1 MYRTYPEY
9 YLGSYLPPADSYTE
23 FPKLEWAYYG
33 CLCSKTYCAL
43 LKKHKPEQWILS
55 ILICGKQSKAHLRA
69 HKGNMDIHKK
79 RTIKHTIENLIKPGA
94 EQKVSR

>member
-1 MYRTYPEY
+1 MYTTYTEC
-9 YLGSYLPPADSYTE
+9 YLEFYLLPADSYTE

-33 CLCSKTYCAL
+33 CLCSKTHCAL

-69 HKGNMDIHKK
+69 HDGKLDIHKML
-79 RTIKHTIENLIKPGA
+79 TIENLIKPGA
-94 EQKVSR
+94 EQKVIR

>member
-9 YLGSYLPPADSYTE
+9 YLGSYLSPADSYTG
-23 FPKLEWAYYG
+23 FPKLECAYYG

-43 LKKHKPEQWILS
+43 LKKHKLDQWILS

-69 HKGNMDIHKK
+69 HKGNMDIQKMY
-79 RTIKHTIENLIKPGA
+79 TTENLIKPGA
-94 EQKVSR
+94 EQKVIRWHQ

>member
-1 MYRTYPEY
+1 MYTMYPEY

-33 CLCSKTYCAL
+33 CLCSKPTVHYWKTKL
-43 LKKHKPEQWILS
+43 DQWVLS

-69 HKGNMDIHKK
+69 HKGNMDIQKMY
-79 RTIKHTIENLIKPGA
+79 TTENLTKPGA
-94 EQKVSR
+94 EQKVIRWHQ